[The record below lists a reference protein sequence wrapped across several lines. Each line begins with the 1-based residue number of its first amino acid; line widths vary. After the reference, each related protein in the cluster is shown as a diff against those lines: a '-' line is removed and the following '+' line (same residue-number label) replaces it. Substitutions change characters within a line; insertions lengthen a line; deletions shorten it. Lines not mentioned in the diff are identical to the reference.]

1 MACSDVTYIS
11 FSDHTFIQY
20 SDDLIDPISW
30 QRIFKIRD
38 LAKDNVF
45 DGSDEDINKESS
57 EYDKNTFFSAGLY
70 SIELQ

>member
-11 FSDHTFIQY
+11 FSDHTVIQY

-30 QRIFKIRD
+30 QMIFKIRD
-38 LAKDNVF
+38 LAKDSVF
-45 DGSDEDINKESS
+45 DGLDEDINKESS
-57 EYDKNTFFSAGLY
+57 ECDKNTFFSAGLY